1 MKKEPYFETRA
12 VKTTSTITK
21 SLHISASIFWVFFLT
36 YEHISNESLMTKTIV
51 IPRSQ
56 SKLKAK
62 TSRPLEAQENAGDQ
76 TEKGLSFAS
85 DWSRRWSEFFK
96 TNHRAK

>member
-1 MKKEPYFETRA
+1 MTN
-12 VKTTSTITK
+12 

-62 TSRPLEAQENAGDQ
+62 TSRPLEARENAGDQ